1 MFDGQL
7 QKYYFDIFNTQYEYK
22 SVKKVGDRYELT
34 EYEKDYD
41 MTTISNLLHIYEGK
55 LNDIG
60 KGKFTLSLTDLRKL
74 KKKPA
79 LLKLMK
85 NNISNYFKHVAKSK
99 SEQNMWT
106 TFKEVKNTLKGKGYT
121 KGFVPCNS
129 RATNDFKDRTTMAYI
144 VNRFTNP
151 CIKQFF
157 TANGVEIDEDAIAL
171 SELVQWIFR
180 SAIRDGK
187 EVNLYIPSER
197 MRGLLK
203 EWLKV
208 S

>member
-7 QKYYFDIFNTQYEYK
+7 QKYYFDIFDTKYKYK
-22 SVKKVGDRYELT
+22 SVEKFGDRYELT
-34 EYEKDYD
+34 EYKKDYD
-41 MTTISNLLHIYEGK
+41 MTAIANLLHIYEGK

-60 KGKFTLSLTDLRKL
+60 KGKFTLSVTDMRKL
-74 KKKPA
+74 KNKPV
-79 LLKLMK
+79 LLKVMK
-85 NNISNYFKHVAKSK
+85 NNISNYFKHKTKSK
-99 SEQNMWT
+99 SEENMWT

-129 RATNDFKDRTTMAYI
+129 RATNEFKDRKSMAYI
-144 VNRFTNP
+144 ANRFTNP

-157 TANGVEIDEDAIAL
+157 TANGVEVDEDAIAL

-197 MRGLLK
+197 MRALLK

-208 S
+208 C